1 MPGPYQDA
9 DLYDGV
15 KPIAGAYPGHPPRH
29 LLDEYK
35 RLNERFKQLKDAESR
50 TDERLGWAED
60 LLILQ
65 TGLDVTN
72 GHGKDTPKRFIT
84 MLDELTQ
91 CKDCNGS
98 CMKWKTF
105 AEDVDQMIVVNRIPF
120 SSVCN
125 HHVVPFVGFAWIGYV
140 PNGTVAGLSKFA
152 RVTHHFARKLQ
163 VQERLTQE
171 IAVFLQNQLMPKGV
185 MVVLEA
191 EHLCMTIRG
200 TQTPGTITRTV
211 ETRGVFAD
219 HTKTAKHEFLMGI
232 K

>member
-1 MPGPYQDA
+1 MGLGKALTEVYHQMEIK
-9 DLYDGV
+9 G
-15 KPIAGAYPGHPPRH
+15 
-29 LLDEYK
+29 
-35 RLNERFKQLKDAESR
+35 NEVNNAWHAVPDC
-50 TDERLGWAED
+50 AED
-60 LLILQ
+60 LLAVHA
-65 TGLDVTN
+65 GLDMTSP
-72 GHGKDTPKRFIT
+72 HGKDTPKRFVT

-91 CKDCNGS
+91 CKNCDGS

-105 AEDVDQMIVVNRIPF
+105 KEDVDQMIVVNRIPF

-140 PNGTVAGLSKFA
+140 PDGEVAGLSKFA
-152 RVTHHFARKLQ
+152 RVTHHFARRLQ
-163 VQERLTQE
+163 VQEGLTKD
-171 IAVFLQNQLMPKGV
+171 IASYLDAQLCPKGV

-219 HTKTAKHEFLMGI
+219 HTRTAKHEFLMGI

>member
-1 MPGPYQDA
+1 MTLPSVEGYESQLREMRDRYDA
-9 DLYDGV
+9 L
-15 KPIAGAYPGHPPRH
+15 
-29 LLDEYK
+29 K
-35 RLNERFKQLKDAESR
+35 REQSPV
-50 TDERLGWAED
+50 TAED
-60 LLILQ
+60 IGDTRDLSEEILQ
-65 TGLDVTN
+65 IHAGLNVTSP
-72 GHGKDTPKRFIT
+72 HGKDTPKRFVT
-84 MLDELTQ
+84 MLEELTQ
-91 CKDCNGS
+91 CRDCSGD

-105 AEDVDQMIVVNRIPF
+105 KEDVDQMIVVNRIPF

-140 PNGTVAGLSKFA
+140 PDGMVAGLSKFA

-163 VQERLTQE
+163 VQENLTKE
-171 IAVFLQNQLMPKGV
+171 IATFLEEQLAPKGV

-211 ETRGVFAD
+211 ETRGVFSD
-219 HTKTAKHEFLMGI
+219 HSRTAKNEFLMGI